1 MQVPVFNETI
11 LNIFSNFVPNKI
23 ITYNDKDPIWMND
36 KIKSKV
42 KSKNQLYK
50 VYINCRNEVDFFNLK
65 NSVAELNELVTTTK
79 TSYYENL
86 EKKLNDPTIKT
97 KSCWTILKSFYDNKK
112 FHLF

>member
-65 NSVAELNELVTTTK
+65 NSVAELK
-79 TSYYENL
+79 TL
-86 EKKLNDPTIKT
+86 KK
-97 KSCWTILKSFYDNKK
+97 S
-112 FHLF
+112 

>member
-42 KSKNQLYK
+42 KSKINSIK
-50 VYINCRNEVDFFNLK
+50 YI
-65 NSVAELNELVTTTK
+65 
-79 TSYYENL
+79 
-86 EKKLNDPTIKT
+86 
-97 KSCWTILKSFYDNKK
+97 
-112 FHLF
+112 